1 MFKKTQTTQQ
11 TLLEK
16 EIAEIYRQ
24 MDTVP
29 ADSPEYA
36 AMVKQ
41 LTELYKIKDPSVRD
55 RTTLK
60 DWIPVI
66 ASLSGIVTII
76 EIITGHSGLSCQRSR
91 KLRKLSELSV
101 SPLLCLVLA
110 TLSSHSLLMTPWGGN
125 SPMGRQL
132 AHGAV

>member
-1 MFKKTQTTQQ
+1 MNGECG
-11 TLLEK
+11 LLVICRK
-16 EIAEIYRQ
+16 HAHQRSGYAKFAKGKGAGFRAVVHLEI
-24 MDTVP
+24 
-29 ADSPEYA
+29 
-36 AMVKQ
+36 
-41 LTELYKIKDPSVRD
+41 
-55 RTTLK
+55 
-60 DWIPVI
+60 
-66 ASLSGIVTII
+66 SGIVTII
-76 EIITGHSGLSCQRSR
+76 EIITGHSGLSCQRLR